1 MSSIKNSIITKI
13 SNRTSINLPAIDHD
27 NERWY
32 LCEKN
37 SIQSNKWTCKVQTYK
52 NLNKLIENIQN
63 NSLLINV
70 PNIIPRFFDKW
81 YLGKQIDSNSVVNI
95 KND

>member
-1 MSSIKNSIITKI
+1 LSSIKNSIKTKI

-32 LCEKN
+32 MCERN
-37 SIQSNKWTCKVQTYK
+37 SIQTNKWTCKVQTYK
-52 NLNKLIENIQN
+52 NWDKSNQN

>member
-1 MSSIKNSIITKI
+1 M
-13 SNRTSINLPAIDHD
+13 
-27 NERWY
+27 
-32 LCEKN
+32 
-37 SIQSNKWTCKVQTYK
+37 QTYK